1 MSYRRPHR
9 ASLKALLIAVA
20 VYLAVLVSISVAWH
34 LKSEGWY

>member
-20 VYLAVLVSISVAWH
+20 VYEVWYLWAYWPALAKLM
-34 LKSEGWY
+34 GWA